1 MWHDRSVRLLIIS
14 AHLYYTFFS
23 TLLLRIRELLRWLC
37 YVSLYPYTWCSR
49 VSSPAFCTP
58 PPYFSW
64 SRVFY
69 SCVFSVP
76 DVVRLQQVGV
86 PLKWRSEL
94 LFRTESSLLFFSHW
108 LAFWVG
114 RTCIFLRQFW
124 LLNHVLTWFTLMSKY
139 HYCILMMQLFAI
151 SKQLG
156 CANILLIV
164 KCLRGLWLYFV
175 YENKVSFVVISHD
188 ALFLARAVLHSLQ
201 KAVPISRWCRTV
213 NSRSYLHINLG
224 LPSTSRHRMRRGR
237 RGMGRK
243 YFSPQRTRRSGGAS
257 WLPQRGPGRSPYRKR
272 KRVLCSFYPKNPP
285 LVIDFY

>member
-1 MWHDRSVRLLIIS
+1 MMFPCFPVLHFVPPPVLFMVPR
-14 AHLYYTFFS
+14 F
-23 TLLLRIRELLRWLC
+23 LLLRFQRPRCRVVLC
-37 YVSLYPYTWCSR
+37 LS
-49 VSSPAFCTP
+49 
-58 PPYFSW
+58 
-64 SRVFY
+64 
-69 SCVFSVP
+69 
-76 DVVRLQQVGV
+76 VRLQQVGV

-94 LFRTESSLLFFSHW
+94 IFRTESSLLFFSHW

-224 LPSTSRHRMRRGR
+224 LPSDIET
-237 RGMGRK
+237 
-243 YFSPQRTRRSGGAS
+243 PNA
-257 WLPQRGPGRSPYRKR
+257 
-272 KRVLCSFYPKNPP
+272 
-285 LVIDFY
+285 

>member
-23 TLLLRIRELLRWLC
+23 TLLLRIRVDC
-37 YVSLYPYTWCSR
+37 VTSHCTHTHDVP
-49 VSSPAFCTP
+49 VFSSPAFCTP
-58 PPYFSW
+58 PVFFMVPRFLFLRFQRPRC
-64 SRVFY
+64 RVVLCL
-69 SCVFSVP
+69 S
-76 DVVRLQQVGV
+76 VRLQQVGV

-94 LFRTESSLLFFSHW
+94 IFRTESSLLFFSHW

-124 LLNHVLTWFTLMSKY
+124 LLNHVLTWFTVMSKY
-139 HYCILMMQLFAI
+139 HYCILMMQVFAI

-224 LPSTSRHRMRRGR
+224 LPSDIET
-237 RGMGRK
+237 
-243 YFSPQRTRRSGGAS
+243 PNA
-257 WLPQRGPGRSPYRKR
+257 
-272 KRVLCSFYPKNPP
+272 
-285 LVIDFY
+285 